1 MSHKL
6 RVLTHLKYLVS
17 TVGPS
22 MQRRVHPLPL
32 KQGAAHSSTAAL
44 AHFACILMPLTVVFV
59 LLATLHLHHD
69 TASPPSSPLAA
80 AVRRRLK
87 VPGGRFH
94 LGRCGLRRPDRADA
108 SHFVLFV
115 VAAALIVCLVL
126 CCLCFAADRARRS
139 RVRVHVRAPDLERS
153 NGLGFD
159 DLDKDG
165 SDGSITLPAPPSPV
179 RNQPPS
185 ASSSGNLPLQL
196 PPEYDHTDSV
206 LRVFNWYKT
215 APAPLA
221 IPAVRVHETSF
232 HSGCT

>member
-1 MSHKL
+1 MCSHL
-6 RVLTHLKYLVS
+6 WCLVS

-44 AHFACILMPLTVVFV
+44 AHFACILVPLTVVFV

-80 AVRRRLK
+80 AVPPPPPPESPAVASISADVASADLI
-87 VPGGRFH
+87 
-94 LGRCGLRRPDRADA
+94 GLTPAA
-108 SHFVLFV
+108 FVLFV

-126 CCLCFAADRARRS
+126 CCLCFAADRAHRS
-139 RVRVHVRAPDLERS
+139 RVRVHVRTPDLERS

-185 ASSSGNLPLQL
+185 ASSSASLPLQL
-196 PPEYDHTDSV
+196 PPQMINSPV
-206 LRVFNWYKT
+206 R
-215 APAPLA
+215 ACMPPA
-221 IPAVRVHETSF
+221 
-232 HSGCT
+232 